1 MNASITIKLSL
12 IIVTLVFLI
21 GIVGRLDTEDQA
33 QELAIYCDNVSQ
45 KVWPDY
51 KNIYKS
57 ACKD

>member
-1 MNASITIKLSL
+1 MKTSITIKLSL
-12 IIVTLVFLI
+12 IIVALVFVI
-21 GIVGRLDTEDQA
+21 GIVGRLDTEDQK

-45 KVWPDY
+45 NVWPDY

>member
-12 IIVTLVFLI
+12 IIVAIVFVI
-21 GIVGRLDTEDQA
+21 GIVGRLDSEDQA

-45 KVWPDY
+45 NIWPDY